1 MNLKFWGQNE
11 FFENVQIIYQ
21 YSFQLIDYPIEVAT
35 FLEDFL
41 HSKYFKEDCLPLIV
55 KRDVEHK
62 HNFLKRVFNEDK
74 LSIKD
79 FKIMSKVKLLQ
90 FFDEYS
96 KEESWRDDRND
107 FVRLNKKF
115 DDFLMKETCDTYFL
129 LSKEWFPKNSIILD
143 QFSVD
148 IYIYYFLIIWIDEK
162 EKLLTVCEWKYD

>member
-1 MNLKFWGQNE
+1 MNLKFLGQNE

-115 DDFLMKETCDTYFL
+115 DDFLMKE
-129 LSKEWFPKNSIILD
+129 
-143 QFSVD
+143 
-148 IYIYYFLIIWIDEK
+148 
-162 EKLLTVCEWKYD
+162 